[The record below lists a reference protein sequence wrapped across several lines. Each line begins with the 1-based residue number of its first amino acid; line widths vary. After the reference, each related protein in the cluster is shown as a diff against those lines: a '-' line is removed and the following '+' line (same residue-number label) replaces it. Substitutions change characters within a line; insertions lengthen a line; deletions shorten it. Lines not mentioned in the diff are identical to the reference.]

1 MTAVQLNMDIQ
12 NKLGLFSDNVSVL
25 EKISSFLDSLISK
38 KDDETLM
45 TKEEYFKMLDESSQQ
60 AREGKVHS
68 KRKDETFDE
77 FFKRM
82 ANVRS

>member
-1 MTAVQLNMDIQ
+1 
-12 NKLGLFSDNVSVL
+12 
-25 EKISSFLDSLISK
+25 
-38 KDDETLM
+38 M
-45 TKEEYFKMLDESSQQ
+45 TKEEFFKMLDESSQQ

-68 KRKDETFDE
+68 KREDETFDD

>member
-12 NKLGLFSDNVSVL
+12 NKLGLFSDDVSVL

-38 KDDETLM
+38 KNDETLM
-45 TKEEYFKMLDESSQQ
+45 TKEEFFKMLDESSQQ

>member
-1 MTAVQLNMDIQ
+1 MDIQ

>member
-12 NKLGLFSDNVSVL
+12 NKLGLFSDNVSV
-25 EKISSFLDSLISK
+25 LDSLISK